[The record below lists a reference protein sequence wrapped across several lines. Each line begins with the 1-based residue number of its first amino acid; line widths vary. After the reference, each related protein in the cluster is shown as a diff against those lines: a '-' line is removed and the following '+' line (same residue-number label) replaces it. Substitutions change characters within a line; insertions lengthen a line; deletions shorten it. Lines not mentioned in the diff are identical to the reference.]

1 MLIVTF
7 VTSAKRILKSARELF
22 LTLIERI
29 HSIQPKRPPWVSFC
43 LEYTMNVYVNLKPN
57 NYDGESDLLT
67 VEVPASY
74 TDELLRYV
82 RPIAEQKNINEDK
95 ILKDIIKEA
104 VLEIERRNYE
114 RKNRKT
120 KKR

>member
-1 MLIVTF
+1 
-7 VTSAKRILKSARELF
+7 
-22 LTLIERI
+22 
-29 HSIQPKRPPWVSFC
+29 
-43 LEYTMNVYVNLKPN
+43 MNVYVNLKPN

-82 RPIAEQKNINEDK
+82 RPIAEQKNIEESK

-114 RKNRKT
+114 RKSRKN
-120 KKR
+120 KSR

>member
-1 MLIVTF
+1 
-7 VTSAKRILKSARELF
+7 
-22 LTLIERI
+22 
-29 HSIQPKRPPWVSFC
+29 
-43 LEYTMNVYVNLKPN
+43 MNVYVNLKPN

-67 VEVPASY
+67 VEVPSSY

-114 RKNRKT
+114 RKNRKN
-120 KKR
+120 KK

>member
-1 MLIVTF
+1 
-7 VTSAKRILKSARELF
+7 
-22 LTLIERI
+22 
-29 HSIQPKRPPWVSFC
+29 
-43 LEYTMNVYVNLKPN
+43 MNVYVNLKPN
-57 NYDGESDLLT
+57 NYGGESDLLT
-67 VEVPASY
+67 VEVPSSY

-114 RKNRKT
+114 RKNRKN
-120 KKR
+120 KK

>member
-1 MLIVTF
+1 
-7 VTSAKRILKSARELF
+7 
-22 LTLIERI
+22 
-29 HSIQPKRPPWVSFC
+29 
-43 LEYTMNVYVNLKPN
+43 MNVYVNLKPN

-67 VEVPASY
+67 VEVPSSY

-114 RKNRKT
+114 RKNRSA

>member
-1 MLIVTF
+1 
-7 VTSAKRILKSARELF
+7 
-22 LTLIERI
+22 
-29 HSIQPKRPPWVSFC
+29 
-43 LEYTMNVYVNLKPN
+43 MNVYVNLKPN

-95 ILKDIIKEA
+95 ILKDIIKAA

-114 RKNRKT
+114 RKNRKN
-120 KKR
+120 KK

>member
-1 MLIVTF
+1 
-7 VTSAKRILKSARELF
+7 
-22 LTLIERI
+22 
-29 HSIQPKRPPWVSFC
+29 
-43 LEYTMNVYVNLKPN
+43 MNVYVNLKPN
-57 NYDGESDLLT
+57 NYSGDTDLLT

-74 TDELLRYV
+74 TEELLRYV
-82 RPIAEQKNINEDK
+82 RPIAEEKNVHEDK
-95 ILKDIIKEA
+95 ILKDIIKQA

>member
-1 MLIVTF
+1 MY
-7 VTSAKRILKSARELF
+7 RG
-22 LTLIERI
+22 
-29 HSIQPKRPPWVSFC
+29 HGN
-43 LEYTMNVYVNLKPN
+43 MNVYVNLKPN
-57 NYDGESDLLT
+57 NFDGDTDLLT

-82 RPIAEQKNINEDK
+82 RPIAEQKNIDEDK

>member
-1 MLIVTF
+1 LY
-7 VTSAKRILKSARELF
+7 RG
-22 LTLIERI
+22 
-29 HSIQPKRPPWVSFC
+29 HGN
-43 LEYTMNVYVNLKPN
+43 MNVYVNLKPN
-57 NYDGESDLLT
+57 NFDGDTDLLT

>member
-1 MLIVTF
+1 MY
-7 VTSAKRILKSARELF
+7 RG
-22 LTLIERI
+22 
-29 HSIQPKRPPWVSFC
+29 HGN
-43 LEYTMNVYVNLKPN
+43 MNVYVNLKPN

-74 TDELLRYV
+74 SEELLRYV
-82 RPIAEQKNINEDK
+82 RPIAEQKNIDESK

>member
-1 MLIVTF
+1 
-7 VTSAKRILKSARELF
+7 
-22 LTLIERI
+22 
-29 HSIQPKRPPWVSFC
+29 
-43 LEYTMNVYVNLKPN
+43 MNVYVNLKPN

-67 VEVPASY
+67 VEVPSSY

-114 RKNRKT
+114 RKSRKN
-120 KKR
+120 KSR

>member
-1 MLIVTF
+1 
-7 VTSAKRILKSARELF
+7 
-22 LTLIERI
+22 
-29 HSIQPKRPPWVSFC
+29 
-43 LEYTMNVYVNLKPN
+43 MNVYVNLKPN
-57 NYDGESDLLT
+57 NYGGDTDLLT

-74 TDELLRYV
+74 TEELLRHV
-82 RPIAEQKNINEDK
+82 RPIAEEKNVHEDK
-95 ILKDIIKEA
+95 ILKDIIKQA